1 VALLSVRDLSVT
13 FAGGVAAV
21 RDLSFT
27 VDAGEVVG
35 VVGESGSR
43 KTATALAVLGLLPRS
58 AAVDGSVWW
67 KGSPMSAAAVRG
79 REIGMVFQEP
89 VSSLN
94 PVRSVGTQVAEVLR
108 VHEGLGR
115 RAAAARA
122 AELLAMVGLRS
133 PSSYPHELSGGMC
146 QRAMIAMAIACGPD
160 LLIAD
165 EPTTALDVTV
175 QAQVLDVLARV
186 RAELGMA
193 MLLIT
198 HDLGVVA
205 GVADRVVV
213 MYAGSQVEMGLVD
226 EVFASPHHPYTA
238 GLLASLPSLVG
249 GGPLVSIG
257 GAPPSPT
264 ALPPGCPFHPRC
276 PIARAPGVC
285 TEVVPPLRAVGSSS
299 SSLSACHF
307 AEELA
312 P

>member
-1 VALLSVRDLSVT
+1 MALLSVRDLSVT

-35 VVGESGSR
+35 VVGESGSG

-58 AAVDGSVWW
+58 AVVEGSVWW

-79 REIGMVFQEP
+79 REVGMVFQEP

-94 PVRSVGTQVAEVLR
+94 PVRSVGAQVAEVLR

-115 RAAAARA
+115 RAAADRA

-186 RAELGMA
+186 RSELGMA

-213 MYAGSQVEMGLVD
+213 MYAGSQVEAGAVD
-226 EVFASPHHPYTA
+226 DVFASPRHPYTA

-249 GGPLVSIG
+249 NGPLAGIG
-257 GAPPSPT
+257 GTPPSPM
-264 ALPPGCPFHPRC
+264 ALPSGCPFHPRC

-285 TEVVPPLRAVGSSS
+285 SDVVPPLRPVGS